1 MNYFYLKNGD
11 VVGPKSA
18 QEIAKDELFAKDTLV
33 CPEDKAEQ
41 AEFWKA
47 AQDYQDFD
55 FACKTEEESPL
66 PQEAK
71 SPVQEEQQEQ
81 ELAIAPLPKEESS
94 ALPQYEKATITQKA
108 ETGDKN
114 PFETDRPQ
122 ITPKIED
129 TLSSHVIAPRLDANG
144 DTLLED
150 IPAKAILDSGQ
161 EQAEQ
166 DTEDFKEVTA
176 SLQEVIEE
184 DTPIVNIFEG
194 PLDQEKNKTRDFA
207 DISENIY
214 NTYGSQEETKHPLK
228 IKTVPQNYK
237 EHTEHKKK
245 NNKIYLLLLIMFI
258 LLIVAFVLA
267 LFGPDTQAQQSKKE
281 LPVLPAQTESPLQ
294 DNYSTKQEEPIDAP
308 TTDAAAFFKSVKT
321 NASDQEKAL
330 AKVKRFVLS
339 GGNTV
344 GEYLNK
350 RYAGYQINWEA
361 NILSGRNY
369 YVHFNASKI
378 RQEPIVYSFS
388 IDLDKNEISGLNN
401 LGMDLLVK
409 GE

>member
-33 CPEDKAEQ
+33 CPEDKSEQ

-55 FACKTEEESPL
+55 FACKTKEEVPLPLEAQAPAEEE
-66 PQEAK
+66 
-71 SPVQEEQQEQ
+71 EE
-81 ELAIAPLPKEESS
+81 LSIAPLPKEESF
-94 ALPQYEKATITQKA
+94 ALPQEEKATVAQKA
-108 ETGDKN
+108 ETEDKN

-122 ITPKIED
+122 ITPNVAD
-129 TLSSHVIAPRLDANG
+129 TLSSHVIAPRLDSDG

-161 EQAEQ
+161 EQEKQNTAK
-166 DTEDFKEVTA
+166 FKESTD
-176 SLQEVIEE
+176 SLQEVMEE

-207 DISENIY
+207 DISGDIY

-237 EHTEHKKK
+237 EHTEQTKK
-245 NNKIYLLLLIMFI
+245 NNKIYLLLLVMFI
-258 LLIVAFVLA
+258 LLVVAFVLA

-281 LPVLPAQTESPLQ
+281 QPVLPVQSESPLQ
-294 DNYSTKQEEPIDAP
+294 DNYSSKQEDPLDAP
-308 TTDAAAFFKSVKT
+308 TTDAAAFFNSIKT

-330 AKVKRFVLS
+330 TKVKRFVLS

-350 RYAGYQINWEA
+350 KYAGYQINWEA